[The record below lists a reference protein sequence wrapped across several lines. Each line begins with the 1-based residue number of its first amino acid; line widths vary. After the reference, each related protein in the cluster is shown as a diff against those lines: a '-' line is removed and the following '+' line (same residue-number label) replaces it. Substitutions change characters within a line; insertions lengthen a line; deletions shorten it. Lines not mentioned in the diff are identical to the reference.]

1 MKGHKFKL
9 EAVLKLR
16 KIKEDICKMELGK
29 LQLRLNELRAYK
41 LNHLND
47 ISEAY
52 EAQEEELKNS
62 MSVSA
67 MKKYPI
73 MIAQKREHIKRID
86 DDLKYVQEDVEL
98 KIKELASLKG
108 DVKVIAN
115 MKEKSVASYKKQ
127 LNKKMNENLEEQ
139 NQNWNT
145 IKDIL

>member
-29 LQLRLNELRAYK
+29 LQLRLNELRTYK

>member
-29 LQLRLNELRAYK
+29 LQLRLNELRTYK
-41 LNHLND
+41 LNHLED

-52 EAQEEELKNS
+52 QAQEEELKKS

-86 DDLKYVQEDVEL
+86 DDLRYVQEDVEL